1 MASIPRVCGGC
12 DGRFGAFA
20 DDGGTVLM
28 SSHLLAE
35 VAQSVDDVVI
45 IASGRL
51 VRQAKLSE
59 LAPDGRELE
68 DLFLSLTEA
77 T

>member
-1 MASIPRVCGGC
+1 
-12 DGRFGAFA
+12 
-20 DDGGTVLM
+20 M